1 MKKTL
6 HLFGFAFIVIAI
18 FTLSSCTKEVTRKTF
33 PLSAEIFNSVV
44 DKQVAFTALTHSA
57 VSWSWDFGDGK
68 TSSEK
73 DPVHVYTDGGYYI
86 ATLTAMDAIG
96 NSATSEVKLVISLTP
111 FALLTGDHTADGYN
125 GKTWKLTA
133 NHSANDCFAY
143 ANADFSVVEP
153 LSTGILDLALGMGEV
168 YDDEFTFHYDGSYSH
183 DVKEDGAAFGGIV
196 YQYMLNGGADIVNAN
211 GAEFGLCTATYPPE
225 AVATFTYVEN
235 EDFDVPSIFG
245 PAGILTYSSVSTF
258 DFSGTEFVG
267 FRDYLRKVIVQEI
280 TNNSMRLVMFM
291 AADPGSFPKNTHA
304 LILTFEVVE

>member
-18 FTLSSCTKEVTRKTF
+18 FTLSSCTKEVIRKTF
-33 PLSAEIFNSVV
+33 PLSAEIFNSTV

-68 TSSEK
+68 TSTEQN
-73 DPVHVYTDGGYYI
+73 PVHVYDDGGYYI

-125 GKTWKLTA
+125 GKTWKLSA
-133 NHSANDCFAY
+133 NHSANDRFAY
-143 ANADFSVVEP
+143 ADADFSVVEP
-153 LSTGILDLALGMGEV
+153 LTTGILDLALGMGEV

-183 DVKEDGAAFGGIV
+183 DVKDDDAAFGGYV
-196 YQYMLNGGADIVNAN
+196 YQLLLNGGADIVNAN
-211 GAEFGLCTATYPPE
+211 GAEYGLCTATYSPE
-225 AVATFTYVEN
+225 AGATFTYVEN

-245 PAGILTYSSVSTF
+245 PAGIITYSSVSTF

-291 AADPGSFPKNTHA
+291 AADPGSFPKNSHA